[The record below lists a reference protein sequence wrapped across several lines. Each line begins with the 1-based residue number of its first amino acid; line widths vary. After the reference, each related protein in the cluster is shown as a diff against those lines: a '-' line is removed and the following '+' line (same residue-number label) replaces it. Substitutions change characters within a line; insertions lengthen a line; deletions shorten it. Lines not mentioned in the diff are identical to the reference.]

1 MWWWLGGRLWRWWSN
16 GSYEVVI
23 CDDADH
29 DGVVVRADWLDERIV
44 GVRGVAEATPDEYT
58 VEFGGVMDA
67 DEVVDD
73 EHDDVVEP

>member
-1 MWWWLGGRLWRWWSN
+1 M
-16 GSYEVVI
+16 
-23 CDDADH
+23 
-29 DGVVVRADWLDERIV
+29 
-44 GVRGVAEATPDEYT
+44 RGVAEATPDEYT